1 MRFRVYLAVAA
12 MILGVSLSAC
22 GGVGSEAN
30 LPMLDQSASVPGA
43 AGTAGYKLGPGDKL
57 KVMVFGAEDMS
68 GDFIVTDA
76 GYVASPLVGD
86 VKAAG
91 LSPQEFA
98 NALQKKLADGYMRD
112 PKVSV
117 QVSTYRPFY
126 IFGEV
131 TKPGEYPYAQ
141 GMTVLNA
148 VAMGGG
154 YSYRAN
160 QNFVVVTR
168 DHKDYK
174 APMTARILPDDVIKV
189 PERLF

>member
-1 MRFRVYLAVAA
+1 MRSQVYLAAAAMVLGLSVAA
-12 MILGVSLSAC
+12 C
-22 GGVGSEAN
+22 GTTDAS
-30 LPMLDQSASVPGA
+30 LPMLDQAASVQGGGGA
-43 AGTAGYKLGPGDKL
+43 HGYRLGPGDRL
-57 KVMVFGAEDMS
+57 KVTVFGAEDMS

-76 GYVASPLVGD
+76 GHVASPLVGD

-98 NALQKKLADGYMRD
+98 NALRRKLADGYMRD

-141 GMTVLNA
+141 DMTVLNA

-160 QNFVVVTR
+160 QNYVVVTR
-168 DHKDYK
+168 NQKDYK
-174 APMTARILPDDVIKV
+174 APPTTRIQPDDLIRV